1 MTILT
6 LGLGGVFIAM
16 TGFLGYQL
24 KKTNDKL
31 MIQENTLEQILHE
44 FNALCSTQQGFGQ
57 RLIEAEKSIKKLIAQ
72 RQSIQNPLNPPQS
85 LFTQAKKLLMLG
97 ASLED
102 VEKTCGL
109 SKSEAKLIAMTFDLS
124 SESTVDMQDKQEEQ
138 NTP

>member
-6 LGLGGVFIAM
+6 LCVSGMMLAM
-16 TGFLGYQL
+16 TGCLGFQL
-24 KKTNDKL
+24 KKNTEKL
-31 MIQENTLEQILHE
+31 RSQERLLEQTLHE
-44 FNALCSTQQGFGQ
+44 FNALCSGQQGFGQ
-57 RLIEAEKSIKKLIAQ
+57 RLIDAEKSIKKLIAQ
-72 RQSIQNPLNPPQS
+72 RQAVQNPLNSPQS

-124 SESTVDMQDKQEEQ
+124 SDNTTALQDKQEEQ
-138 NTP
+138 KTP